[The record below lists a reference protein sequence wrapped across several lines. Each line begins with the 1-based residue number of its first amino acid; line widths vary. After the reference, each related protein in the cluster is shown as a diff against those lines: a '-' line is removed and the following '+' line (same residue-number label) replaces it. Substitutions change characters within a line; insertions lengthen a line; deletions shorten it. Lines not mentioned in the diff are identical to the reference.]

1 MRKNIESFVKKMNL
15 EVAEQQLNDAEGFE
29 ILSDDLAN
37 AVVGGYRGTNTSCNC
52 SGNNTNTSC
61 NCSSSSGTNT
71 SCNCSATR

>member
-1 MRKNIESFVKKMNL
+1 MKKNIESFVKKMNA
-15 EVAEQQLNDAEGFE
+15 EVNEQQLNDTDCFE

-52 SGNNTNTSC
+52 TGSGNNTSC

-71 SCNCSATR
+71 SCNCDAAF